1 MKKSTLLF
9 ACILAIICLS
19 GCARSDNDVS
29 GQPSAVSIPVVE
41 KDMEAKMQDTVP
53 ETEEPVSDEY
63 KIIMVGDVLLHT
75 PIEENCRQAD
85 GSYDYSSL
93 FAHTKDEIASA
104 DLALVNQ
111 EVIIG
116 GAELGI
122 SGYPCFNADFG
133 LSDALVDA
141 GFDVICHATNH
152 AMDKGRAGLVNCAEH
167 WKERYPQITV
177 LGIHDTEETSTSRGA
192 DPSIIELPDMKVA
205 VLNYTYGTNGIAL
218 PSDMPYAVDLLD
230 EEQVAA
236 DIQRAEELADF
247 TIVCPHWGTEYR
259 LTPDDMQEKWTQI
272 FLKNGADL
280 VLGTHPHVIEP
291 VEWVTD
297 EETGHEML
305 VYYSL
310 GNFVNWTSGIGEGIA
325 NRMVGCMAEVTISKD
340 DTGEVKV
347 IDYGVRPLVS
357 HVTSEPGSVSAY
369 FLDDYTEQLEAEN
382 EITTQDPEFSV
393 EYCIDLC
400 NSVWGELGICQ

>member
-41 KDMEAKMQDTVP
+41 EDMEAKMQDTVP

-122 SGYPCFNADFG
+122 SGYPCFNADYS

-152 AMDKGRAGLVNCAEH
+152 AMDKGRAGLLNCA
-167 WKERYPQITV
+167 
-177 LGIHDTEETSTSRGA
+177 
-192 DPSIIELPDMKVA
+192 
-205 VLNYTYGTNGIAL
+205 
-218 PSDMPYAVDLLD
+218 
-230 EEQVAA
+230 
-236 DIQRAEELADF
+236 
-247 TIVCPHWGTEYR
+247 
-259 LTPDDMQEKWTQI
+259 
-272 FLKNGADL
+272 
-280 VLGTHPHVIEP
+280 
-291 VEWVTD
+291 
-297 EETGHEML
+297 
-305 VYYSL
+305 
-310 GNFVNWTSGIGEGIA
+310 
-325 NRMVGCMAEVTISKD
+325 
-340 DTGEVKV
+340 
-347 IDYGVRPLVS
+347 
-357 HVTSEPGSVSAY
+357 
-369 FLDDYTEQLEAEN
+369 
-382 EITTQDPEFSV
+382 
-393 EYCIDLC
+393 
-400 NSVWGELGICQ
+400 